1 MYLGTCFAA
10 GQTSKVRQ
18 AEGQQPH
25 LSIAPKQG
33 YQACE
38 VAEKS
43 GQDVKPEVFLLLR
56 LRTML
61 ILNLSIS

>member
-10 GQTSKVRQ
+10 GQTSKV
-18 AEGQQPH
+18 GQQPH

-38 VAEKS
+38 ATEKS
-43 GQDVKPEVFLLLR
+43 SQDVKPEVFLLLR

-61 ILNLSIS
+61 ILNLSVS